1 MSSGTDGPR
10 TGKPPRKAGLVA
22 VARALGVSPS
32 TVSNAYNRP
41 DQLSAAL
48 RERVLHTASELG
60 YAGPDPVAR
69 SLRSGRAAA
78 VGVVFHDPLAHAFDD
93 PAAVLFLQGFTAGT
107 DAHGLAVV
115 LVPGLPDDEAKGTAV
130 RNAAVDGFVVH
141 GLRADNPLIAAT
153 VGRRLPTV
161 VVDAPQ
167 LDGVDFVGIDDRAAA
182 AEALRHLLE
191 LGHRRLGLLS
201 FLLGD
206 GVDTVA
212 RRRFDG
218 CLGALAGSGVAAS
231 DLHVEECVLSTVE
244 AGRVGAHALLDRQ
257 DCTALFAFSDPLA
270 LGAKLAARER
280 GLVRSRGPVDRRLR
294 RHGPR
299 GRGAHE
305 HPPAATRQGPPGG
318 RPPGG
323 GAGRRPAGARSRA
336 AADAPRRGRDDG
348 PAARRLKGTAER
360 AAAVGPCL
368 DHTLS

>member
-1 MSSGTDGPR
+1 M
-10 TGKPPRKAGLVA
+10 
-22 VARALGVSPS
+22 
-32 TVSNAYNRP
+32 
-41 DQLSAAL
+41 
-48 RERVLHTASELG
+48 
-60 YAGPDPVAR
+60 
-69 SLRSGRAAA
+69 
-78 VGVVFHDPLAHAFDD
+78 
-93 PAAVLFLQGFTAGT
+93 
-107 DAHGLAVV
+107 
-115 LVPGLPDDEAKGTAV
+115 

-141 GLRADNPLIAAT
+141 GLRADDPLIAAT

-161 VVDAPQ
+161 VVDAPL

-182 AEALRHLLE
+182 AEALRHLLA

-231 DLHVEECVLSTVE
+231 RPARRGVRAVDRRGG
-244 AGRVGAHALLDRQ
+244 AGRRPRAARPP

-280 GLVRSRGPVDRRLR
+280 GLSVPADLSIVGFDGTAP
-294 RHGPR
+294 G

-305 HPPAATRQGPPGG
+305 HPPAAARQGPPGG

-323 GAGRRPAGARSRA
+323 GARRRPAGARSRA

-360 AAAVGPCL
+360 AAAVGPFL